1 VVASPTVAVM
11 AVRKATKSIPIVGV
25 NLTDPIRFGLIDS
38 DARPG
43 GNVTGII
50 SRLAGLPGKQLEMAL
65 DLLPGAK
72 KIGVLATVGNPSTA
86 VQRGEIVVAAAKV
99 GIELRSIEVEN
110 AGAVSGAFETL
121 VRDDCSLVLV
131 LADSM
136 FLNLRRQI
144 AAQALVA
151 RTPTVYSFREHV
163 EDGGLISYGVN
174 VRENYRRASYFVHR
188 LLKGENPAEL
198 PVEFPTKVEV
208 VINLVVRVTR
218 TEGTVF
224 SA

>member
-1 VVASPTVAVM
+1 MLSHQAY
-11 AVRKATKSIPIVGV
+11 ATGCYRAKLGKGS
-25 NLTDPIRFGLIDS
+25 
-38 DARPG
+38 
-43 GNVTGII
+43 II

-86 VQRGEIVVAAAKV
+86 MQRGEIVVGAARV

-198 PVEFPTKVEV
+198 PVEFPTKVEL
-208 VINLVVRVTR
+208 VINLATAKALGLSIPAILLARADEVI
-218 TEGTVF
+218 E
-224 SA
+224 